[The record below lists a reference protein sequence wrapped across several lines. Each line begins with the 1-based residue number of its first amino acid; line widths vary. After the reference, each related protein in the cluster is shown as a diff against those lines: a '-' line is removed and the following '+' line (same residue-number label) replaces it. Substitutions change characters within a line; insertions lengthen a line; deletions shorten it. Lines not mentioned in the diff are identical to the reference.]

1 MEPTTLGMKLFL
13 DTADTSL
20 IRKYH
25 STGLIDGVTTNPT
38 LIRKSGRDPEEVY
51 QEIKDIGIRDISMEV
66 VGNGEEMLVEGR
78 RLARKF
84 GDVATIKVP
93 CTRGGLAACKI
104 LSSEVIKVNV
114 TLIFNAA
121 QALLASKAGAKY
133 VSPFVGRLDDNEIN
147 GLSVVDEIHKLYE
160 VQKQYN
166 TEILSASIRDVKSV
180 VYSFL
185 NGANIVT
192 MPPAIFDK
200 MYNHVLT
207 DKGLDLF
214 DADWKAVQANG

>member
-1 MEPTTLGMKLFL
+1 MC
-13 DTADTSL
+13 
-20 IRKYH
+20 
-25 STGLIDGVTTNPT
+25 
-38 LIRKSGRDPEEVY
+38 
-51 QEIKDIGIRDISMEV
+51 IRDS
-66 VGNGEEMLVEGR
+66 
-78 RLARKF
+78 
-84 GDVATIKVP
+84 
-93 CTRGGLAACKI
+93 TRGGLAACKI
-104 LSSEVIKVNV
+104 LSSEVIRVNV

-147 GLSVVDEIHKLYE
+147 GLDVIEEIHKLYE

-185 NGANIVT
+185 NGANLVT
-192 MPPAIFDK
+192 MPPTIFDK

-214 DADWKAVQANG
+214 DADWKAVKANG

>member
-1 MEPTTLGMKLFL
+1 M
-13 DTADTSL
+13 
-20 IRKYH
+20 
-25 STGLIDGVTTNPT
+25 
-38 LIRKSGRDPEEVY
+38 
-51 QEIKDIGIRDISMEV
+51 
-66 VGNGEEMLVEGR
+66 
-78 RLARKF
+78 
-84 GDVATIKVP
+84 
-93 CTRGGLAACKI
+93 
-104 LSSEVIKVNV
+104 
-114 TLIFNAA
+114 
-121 QALLASKAGAKY
+121 
-133 VSPFVGRLDDNEIN
+133 SPFVGRLDDNEIN

>member
-13 DTADTSL
+13 DTADTNL

>member
-1 MEPTTLGMKLFL
+1 MI
-13 DTADTSL
+13 S
-20 IRKYH
+20 
-25 STGLIDGVTTNPT
+25 SV
-38 LIRKSGRDPEEVY
+38 
-51 QEIKDIGIRDISMEV
+51 QESAKAIANNV
-66 VGNGEEMLVEGR
+66 
-78 RLARKF
+78 
-84 GDVATIKVP
+84 TIKVP
-93 CTRGGLAACKI
+93 LTFEGLKACKI
-104 LSSEVIKVNV
+104 LSKDGVSVNV
-114 TLIFNAA
+114 TLCFTSTQAILAA
-121 QALLASKAGAKY
+121 KAGATF